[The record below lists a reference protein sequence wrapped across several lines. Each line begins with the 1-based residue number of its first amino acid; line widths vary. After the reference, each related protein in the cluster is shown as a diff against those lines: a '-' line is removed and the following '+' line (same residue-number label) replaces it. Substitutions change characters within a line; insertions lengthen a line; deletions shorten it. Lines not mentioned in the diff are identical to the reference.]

1 MQCGKGNWAS
11 GDGRRVGRRKRMG
24 DGCLK
29 MNFGRGVD
37 AQRELRQVTE
47 VDAVVTEGDSTRWW
61 GRGGGD
67 C

>member
-1 MQCGKGNWAS
+1 MS
-11 GDGRRVGRRKRMG
+11 

-29 MNFGRGVD
+29 MNFGTSVD

-47 VDAVVTEGDSTRWW
+47 VDAVVTQGDSAKWW

-67 C
+67 CR